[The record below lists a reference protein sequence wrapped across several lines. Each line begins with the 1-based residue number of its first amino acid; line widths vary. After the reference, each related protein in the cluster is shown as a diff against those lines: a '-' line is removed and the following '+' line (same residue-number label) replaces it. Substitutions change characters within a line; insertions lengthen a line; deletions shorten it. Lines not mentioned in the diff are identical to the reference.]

1 LKKSI
6 KSAGFEP
13 AQGGQPMEYQNA
25 RQDIRLILSWFS
37 DAFSRPSFRIFSS
50 FIVGFIQLGKEAHTA
65 SMVQSLSRSSLF
77 RSLSSFT
84 RFLGKNAWAKEQ
96 LVEIALRRFFDTL
109 RIKAHCVVFLII
121 DDTIAQKSG
130 KKIPG
135 CSWHKDHA
143 HNMANVFGHQWVI
156 SALLYKEFLLPL
168 WARLY
173 HGKATKGCGCFR
185 TKIAI
190 AQKMVRD
197 LKAPVSCK
205 LYVIADS
212 WYWAKELVKV
222 CRSRGYHM
230 ISQLKSN
237 SVILLNGKRTRVT
250 QLEANLSAYREICLP
265 LYGKNKT
272 IKVAKFIGGIKDL
285 GKVAVVV
292 VKEKRK
298 KAHYLISTSIHLS
311 AIDVVKYYARRWK
324 IEQMIKD
331 LKQRLGFR
339 DYQTRNLQ
347 AINRHVALA
356 LLCYFTLIVL
366 KILQWHRDKTAC
378 LNLSIRLL
386 AFHVRRYILV
396 EHITVT
402 MKTMKIRFKQN
413 ILDTYLEQICV

>member
-1 LKKSI
+1 M
-6 KSAGFEP
+6 GYE
-13 AQGGQPMEYQNA
+13 NA

-37 DAFSRPSFRIFSS
+37 DGFSRPSFRIFSS
-50 FIVGFIQLGKEAHTA
+50 FVVGFIQLGKEAHTA
-65 SMVQSLSRSSLF
+65 SMVQSLSRSFLF

-84 RFLGKNAWAKEQ
+84 RFLGKNGWAKEQ
-96 LVEIALRRFFDTL
+96 LVQIALRRFFDTL
-109 RIKAHCVVFLII
+109 RIKARCVVFFMI

-143 HNMANVFGHQWVI
+143 QNMANVFGHQWVL
-156 SALLYKEFLLPL
+156 SALLYKDFVLPL

-173 HGKATKGCGCFR
+173 HGKATKKCGRFR

-190 AQKMVRD
+190 AQEMVRD
-197 LKAPVSCK
+197 LKLPVSCK

-212 WYWAKELVKV
+212 WYWAKQLVKV
-222 CRSRGYHM
+222 CRSCGYHM

-237 SVILLNGKRTRVT
+237 SVILLNGKRTKVT
-250 QLEANLSAYREICLP
+250 QLEANRSAYHEICLP

-272 IKVAKFIGGIKDL
+272 IKVAKFIGVIKDL

-298 KAHYLISTSIHLS
+298 KTRYLISTSIHLP
-311 AIDVVKYYARRWK
+311 AIDVVRYYARRWK

-347 AINRHVALA
+347 AINRHVALVF
-356 LLCYFTLIVL
+356 LSYFALIVL
-366 KILQWHRDKTAC
+366 KILQWLRDKGAC

-386 AFHVRRYILV
+386 AFYVRRYILV
-396 EHITVT
+396 EHISMT
-402 MKTMKIRFKQN
+402 MKTMRIRFKQN

>member
-1 LKKSI
+1 
-6 KSAGFEP
+6 
-13 AQGGQPMEYQNA
+13 MEYQNV

-50 FIVGFIQLGKEAHTA
+50 FVVGFIQLGKEAHTA
-65 SMVQSLSRSSLF
+65 SMVQSLSRSFVS

-84 RFLGKNAWAKEQ
+84 RFLGKSPWPKEQ
-96 LVEIALRRFFDTL
+96 LVEIAVGRFFDTL
-109 RIKAHCVVFLII
+109 RIKAHCVVFLMI
-121 DDTIAQKSG
+121 DDTIAKKSG

-143 HNMANVFGHQWVI
+143 QNMANVFGHQWVL
-156 SALLYKEFLLPL
+156 SALLYKDFVLPL
-168 WARLY
+168 WTRLY
-173 HGKATKGCGCFR
+173 HRKTTKGCGRFY

-190 AQKMVRD
+190 AQRMIRD
-197 LKAPVSCK
+197 LKLPVSCK

-212 WYWAKELVKV
+212 WYWAKQLVQV
-222 CRSRGYHM
+222 SRSRGYHM

-237 SVILLNGKRTRVT
+237 SVILLNGKRTKVT
-250 QLEANLSAYREICLP
+250 QLERDRSAYREICLP
-265 LYGKNKT
+265 LYGKKKT
-272 IKVAKFIGGIKDL
+272 IKVAKFIGAIKDL

-298 KAHYLISTSIHLS
+298 KPHYLVSTSIHLP
-311 AIDVVKYYARRWK
+311 ATDVVRYYARRWK

-331 LKQRLGFR
+331 LKQRLGFG

-347 AINRHVALA
+347 AINRHVALVF
-356 LLCYFTLIVL
+356 LSYFALIVL
-366 KILQWHRDKTAC
+366 KILQWLRDKTAC

-396 EHITVT
+396 EHISVT